1 MQCDLMLEEV
11 IENMRL
17 SELIKVRE
25 QLAGTDKY
33 GLIDGYI
40 FGILI
45 SGTYKRM
52 CFHCKRRV
60 KLYPKKMKG

>member
-45 SGTYKRM
+45 SGPTKE
-52 CFHCKRRV
+52 CVFIAKEELNCI
-60 KLYPKKMKG
+60 LKK